1 MGFQFTIELYNQYIT
16 RFITMPACDTSRCI
30 MGLKIVSA
38 APGNVEKGLPT
49 HLGSILLYNLSGQL
63 LCQMDCGEITKKRT
77 AICSA
82 VATKVLAS
90 PSSKILAILGAG
102 VQAESH
108 IWALRHLYQLTEIRI
123 WNRTPSRS
131 TRLADKLNC
140 TVCTTVEEACQDAD
154 IICTVTGTKDPILH
168 NHHIKPGAH
177 VNLVGASS
185 PFCREVFDDVML
197 NADVTLVADCR
208 KAVLI
213 ESGDFI
219 NAGVTPHHEIGDL
232 IAAGFTRNEQG
243 ITLYKNLGL
252 GCQDLT
258 SAHLVLQNYQ
268 KQTGQA

>member
-108 IWALRHLYQLTEIRI
+108 IWALRHLYQLTEVRWVLHFVYKTHLI
-123 WNRTPSRS
+123 
-131 TRLADKLNC
+131 LN
-140 TVCTTVEEACQDAD
+140 
-154 IICTVTGTKDPILH
+154 
-168 NHHIKPGAH
+168 
-177 VNLVGASS
+177 
-185 PFCREVFDDVML
+185 
-197 NADVTLVADCR
+197 
-208 KAVLI
+208 
-213 ESGDFI
+213 
-219 NAGVTPHHEIGDL
+219 
-232 IAAGFTRNEQG
+232 
-243 ITLYKNLGL
+243 IT
-252 GCQDLT
+252 
-258 SAHLVLQNYQ
+258 
-268 KQTGQA
+268 